1 MKKKATLALALS
13 LTLGLLTGCGGG
25 MTKNPDAFLKNEPA
39 AIFDGGDGT
48 EEHPYVITTPE
59 GLSAIRDN
67 MGAHYR
73 LNADIDLS
81 GAEWTP
87 IGAFTPEG
95 GSDAE
100 RKIPVK
106 EDAFTGVF
114 DGGSHTVSNLL
125 IHESDADAVGLF
137 ACVRDA
143 RIYNLTVDG
152 ASVDGHSL
160 TGAVVGYAY
169 NSRLTA
175 VSLTGVNAVV
185 GHESAD
191 EGAENIG
198 GVIGG
203 AVNSLIDSCS
213 AKANVVLPDNSGVAG
228 ILCGGLEATSVVNGY
243 ATGTLTAGED
253 CHGIG
258 AISGSCVASEE
269 TTNCR
274 AENVRITT
282 GASASFVGGLVGG
295 VSVMDGNGGT
305 VMTAFARCAAENVA
319 IRTGENSAVAGGVVG
334 GDFDSVMDEDAP
346 DNFTLT
352 NCTLSGVTVNGEKA
366 AMVGGGI

>member
-1 MKKKATLALALS
+1 MKKKTALALALS

-25 MTKNPDAFLKNEPA
+25 TPNKPDDLLKAGSA
-39 AIFDGGDGT
+39 AVFAGGDGT

-59 GLSAIRDN
+59 GLSAVRDN
-67 MGAHYR
+67 LSAHYR

-81 GAEWTP
+81 GADWTP

-114 DGGSHTVSNLL
+114 DGGSHTVSNVL

-143 RIYNLTVDG
+143 HIYNFTVDG
-152 ASVDGHSL
+152 ASVDGHTL

-175 VSLTGVNAVV
+175 VSLTGANAIV
-185 GHESAD
+185 GHENAN

-198 GVIGG
+198 G
-203 AVNSLIDSCS
+203 ATNSLIDSRS
-213 AKANVVLPDNSGVAG
+213 AKANVVLPDNSRKAG
-228 ILCGGLEATSVVNGY
+228 ILCGGLKATSVVNGY
-243 ATGTLTAGED
+243 ATGTLTAGDD
-253 CHGIG
+253 CSEIG
-258 AISGSCVASEE
+258 AIAGGVADSEE
-269 TTNCR
+269 ITNSR
-274 AENVRITT
+274 SENVRITVGER
-282 GASASFVGGLVGG
+282 GAFVGGMAGRIESRQDGTENALVTAVSRCAVESAEINAGEDSDAPGGMVGG
-295 VSVMDGNGGT
+295 GSDGG
-305 VMTAFARCAAENVA
+305 AFV
-319 IRTGENSAVAGGVVG
+319 
-334 GDFDSVMDEDAP
+334 
-346 DNFTLT
+346 LT
-352 NCTLSGVTVNGEKA
+352 DCTLSGATVNGEKA
-366 AMVGGGI
+366 AMVGGGA

>member
-1 MKKKATLALALS
+1 MKKKTALALALS

-25 MTKNPDAFLKNEPA
+25 APKKPNDLLKGGSA
-39 AIFDGGDGT
+39 AVFAGGDGT

-59 GLSAIRDN
+59 GLSAVRDN
-67 MGAHYR
+67 LSAHYR

-81 GAEWTP
+81 GADWTP

-143 RIYNLTVDG
+143 HIYNLTVDG
-152 ASVDGHSL
+152 ASVDGHTL

-175 VSLTGVNAVV
+175 VSLTGANAIV
-185 GHESAD
+185 GHENEN

-203 AVNSLIDSCS
+203 ATNSLIDSCS
-213 AKANVVLPDNSGVAG
+213 AKANVVLPDNSGKAG
-228 ILCGGLEATSVVNGY
+228 ILCGGLESTSVINGY
-243 ATGTLTAGED
+243 ATGTLTAGD
-253 CHGIG
+253 GCSDIG
-258 AISGSCVASEE
+258 GMIGSDADSEE
-269 TTNCR
+269 ITNCWV
-274 AENVRITT
+274 ENVGITV
-282 GASASFVGGLVGG
+282 GERAAFVGGVAGRIENSQDGTENALVTAVSRCAVESAEIRAGEDSDALGGMVGG
-295 VSVMDGNGGT
+295 SSASADDG
-305 VMTAFARCAAENVA
+305 AFV
-319 IRTGENSAVAGGVVG
+319 
-334 GDFDSVMDEDAP
+334 
-346 DNFTLT
+346 LT
-352 NCTLSGVTVNGEKA
+352 DCTLSGATVNGEKA
-366 AMVGGGI
+366 AMVGGGA

>member
-25 MTKNPDAFLKNEPA
+25 APNKPGDLLKAGSA
-39 AIFDGGDGT
+39 AVFAGGDGT

-59 GLSAIRDN
+59 GLAAVRDN
-67 MGAHYR
+67 LSAHYR

-81 GAEWTP
+81 GADWTP

-95 GSDAE
+95 NSDAE

-106 EDAFTGVF
+106 ENAFTGVF
-114 DGGSHTVSNLL
+114 DGGSHTVSNVL
-125 IHESDADAVGLF
+125 IHESDGDAVGLF
-137 ACVRDA
+137 ACIRDA
-143 RIYNLTVDG
+143 HIYNLTVDG
-152 ASVDGHSL
+152 ASVDGHTL

-175 VSLTGVNAVV
+175 VSLTGANAIV
-185 GHESAD
+185 GYENTG

-203 AVNSLIDSCS
+203 ATNSLIDSCS
-213 AKANVVLPDNSGVAG
+213 AKANVVLPDQSGLAG
-228 ILCGGLEATSVVNGY
+228 ILCGGLETTSVVNGY
-243 ATGTLTAGED
+243 ATGTLKAGED

-258 AISGSCVASEE
+258 GIAGSCVASEE
-269 TTNCR
+269 ITNCR
-274 AENVRITT
+274 VENVRITT
-282 GASASFVGGLVGG
+282 GASASFVAGLAGG
-295 VSVMDGNGGT
+295 VSAMDGQGGT
-305 VMTAFARCAAENVA
+305 VVAAFSRCSAEGVE
-319 IRTGENSAVAGGVVG
+319 IQTGENSAVAGGVVG
-334 GDFDSVMDEDAP
+334 GDFDSVTDGDAP

-352 NCTLSGVTVNGEKA
+352 NCTLSGVTANGEKA

>member
-1 MKKKATLALALS
+1 MKQKEA
-13 LTLGLLTGCGGG
+13 
-25 MTKNPDAFLKNEPA
+25 
-39 AIFDGGDGT
+39 
-48 EEHPYVITTPE
+48 PYSVITTPE
-59 GLSAIRDN
+59 GLSAVRDN
-67 MGAHYR
+67 LSGHYR

-81 GAEWTP
+81 GADWTP

-143 RIYNLTVDG
+143 HIYNLTVDG

-175 VSLTGVNAVV
+175 VSLTGANTIV

-191 EGAENIG
+191 EGAESVG

-203 AVNSLIDSCS
+203 ATNSLIDSCS
-213 AKANVVLPDNSGVAG
+213 AKANVVLPDNSGKAG
-228 ILCGGLEATSVVNGY
+228 ILCGGLESTSVINGY
-243 ATGTLTAGED
+243 ATGTLTAGDGCSE
-253 CHGIG
+253 IG
-258 AISGSCVASEE
+258 AVAGSVSDSEE
-269 TTNCR
+269 ITNCR
-274 AENVRITT
+274 SENIRITVVERAAL
-282 GASASFVGGLVGG
+282 GGMVGGSSASADDGAFV
-295 VSVMDGNGGT
+295 
-305 VMTAFARCAAENVA
+305 
-319 IRTGENSAVAGGVVG
+319 
-334 GDFDSVMDEDAP
+334 
-346 DNFTLT
+346 LT
-352 NCTLSGVTVNGEKA
+352 DCTLSGATVNGEKA
-366 AMVGGGI
+366 AMVGGGA

>member
-1 MKKKATLALALS
+1 MKKKTALALALS

-25 MTKNPDAFLKNEPA
+25 APKKPNDLLKGGSA
-39 AIFDGGDGT
+39 AVFAGGDGT

-59 GLSAIRDN
+59 GLAAVRDN
-67 MGAHYR
+67 LSAHYR

-81 GAEWTP
+81 GADWTP

-114 DGGSHTVSNLL
+114 DGGSHTVSNLVV
-125 IHESDADAVGLF
+125 HESDSDAVGLF

-143 RIYNLTVDG
+143 HIYNLTVDG
-152 ASVDGHSL
+152 ASFDGHTL

-175 VSLTGVNAVV
+175 VSLTGANAIV
-185 GHESAD
+185 GHENEA

-213 AKANVVLPDNSGVAG
+213 AKANVVLPDNSGKAG
-228 ILCGGLEATSVVNGY
+228 ILCGGLESTSVINGY
-243 ATGTLTAGED
+243 ATGTLTAGD
-253 CHGIG
+253 GCSDIG
-258 AISGSCVASEE
+258 GMIGSDADSEE
-269 TTNCR
+269 ITNCR
-274 AENVRITT
+274 IENVGITVGES
-282 GASASFVGGLVGG
+282 GAFVGGMAGRIENSQDGQENALVTA
-295 VSVMDGNGGT
+295 VS
-305 VMTAFARCAAENVA
+305 RCAVESAEILA
-319 IRTGENSAVAGGVVG
+319 GEDSDAVGGVVG
-334 GDFDSVMDEDAP
+334 GGSVSADGGA
-346 DNFTLT
+346 FVLT
-352 NCTLSGVTVNGEKA
+352 DCTASGVTVNGEEA
-366 AMVGGGI
+366 ATVGGGA

>member
-1 MKKKATLALALS
+1 
-13 LTLGLLTGCGGG
+13 
-25 MTKNPDAFLKNEPA
+25 MTKNPDVFLKNDPA

-59 GLSAIRDN
+59 GLSAVRDN
-67 MGAHYR
+67 LGAHYR

-81 GAEWTP
+81 GADWTP

-143 RIYNLTVDG
+143 HIYNLTI
-152 ASVDGHSL
+152 DGHTL

-175 VSLTGVNAVV
+175 VSLTGANAIV
-185 GHESAD
+185 GHKSAD
-191 EGAENIG
+191 EGAESVG

-203 AVNSLIDSCS
+203 ATNSLIDSCS
-213 AKANVVLPDNSGVAG
+213 AKANVVLPDNSEKAG
-228 ILCGGLEATSVVNGY
+228 ILCGGLEATSVVNGC
-243 ATGTLTAGED
+243 ATGTLTAGDGCSE
-253 CHGIG
+253 IG
-258 AISGSCVASEE
+258 AVAGSVSDSEE
-269 TTNCR
+269 ITNSR
-274 AENVRITT
+274 VENVGITV
-282 GASASFVGGLVGG
+282 GERAAFVGGMAGRVESCQDGTENALATA
-295 VSVMDGNGGT
+295 VS
-305 VMTAFARCAAENVA
+305 RCAVGSAEIRAGEDSAALGNV
-319 IRTGENSAVAGGVVG
+319 V
-334 GDFDSVMDEDAP
+334 
-346 DNFTLT
+346 
-352 NCTLSGVTVNGEKA
+352 
-366 AMVGGGI
+366 